1 MFNLS
6 QLISQSKSGGVDD
19 QINLDVHAITEL
31 QNKGIKPTNDLP
43 KYNYNVV
50 NNKLYEEYE
59 FVPCT
64 GTVIAIRRAKTFV
77 DEVSSGE
84 EVGILLDQTNF
95 YAEQGGQIY
104 DEGFLVKIDDD
115 VNKYRT

>member
-1 MFNLS
+1 M
-6 QLISQSKSGGVDD
+6 SQSKSGGVDD

-31 QNKGIKPTNDLP
+31 QSKGIKPTNDLL
-43 KYNYNVV
+43 KYNYTVTNSII
-50 NNKLYEEYE
+50 YEEYE
-59 FVPCT
+59 FSPCT
-64 GTVIAIRRAKTFV
+64 GTVIALRRSKTFV

-104 DEGFLVKIDDD
+104 DEGFLVKVDDE
-115 VNKYRT
+115 VSK